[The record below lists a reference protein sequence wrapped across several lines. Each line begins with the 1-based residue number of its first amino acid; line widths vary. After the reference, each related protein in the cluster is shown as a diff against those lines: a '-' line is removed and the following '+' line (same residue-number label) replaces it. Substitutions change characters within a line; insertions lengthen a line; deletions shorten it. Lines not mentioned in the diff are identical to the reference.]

1 MKLYWSAGEA
11 ILVGAA
17 TYIDCFRDLYRF
29 TRTSFVFN
37 ATNLN
42 RDLRSKWLPMFADYG
57 ARVHLIYL
65 EVPYTQ
71 LLSQNRNREHSVPN
85 DVIHRMI
92 NKLEIP
98 DYSEAHMVD
107 FVVSG

>member
-1 MKLYWSAGEA
+1 
-11 ILVGAA
+11 
-17 TYIDCFRDLYRF
+17 
-29 TRTSFVFN
+29 
-37 ATNLN
+37 
-42 RDLRSKWLPMFADYG
+42 MFADYG

-71 LLSQNRNREHSVPN
+71 LLSQNRNREYSVPN

-98 DYSEAHMVD
+98 DYSEAHTVD
-107 FVVSG
+107 FVVGN

>member
-1 MKLYWSAGEA
+1 MRLGKEQAKEYLRA
-11 ILVGAA
+11 
-17 TYIDCFRDLYRF
+17 
-29 TRTSFVFN
+29 RTSFVFN

>member
-1 MKLYWSAGEA
+1 MRLGKKQAKEYLRA
-11 ILVGAA
+11 
-17 TYIDCFRDLYRF
+17 
-29 TRTSFVFN
+29 RTSFVFN

-71 LLSQNRNREHSVPN
+71 LLSQNRNREYSVPN

-98 DYSEAHMVD
+98 DYSEAHTVD
-107 FVVSG
+107 FVVSD